1 MSKVRHIK
9 TGNQYQTLGQAIN
22 TTNAHNNQKMKAYV
36 KEEDLE
42 KLKKFTP
49 EEVLSYVN
57 TGSIDELFAD
67 IEIYVR
73 DTDEFETKFENIG

>member
-9 TGNQYQTLGQAIN
+9 TSKTYKTLGQVIN
-22 TTNAHNNQKMKAYV
+22 TTNAQDNKRMKAYV

-73 DTDEFETKFENIG
+73 DTDEFETKIENIG

>member
-22 TTNAHNNQKMKAYV
+22 TTNAQDNKRMKAYV

>member
-36 KEEDLE
+36 KEEDVN
-42 KLKKFTP
+42 KLKQKFSD
-49 EEVLSYVN
+49 EEIISYVN
-57 TGSIDELFAD
+57 GGSIDVLFTD
-67 IEIYVR
+67 LEIFVR
-73 DTDEFETKFENIG
+73 ECDEFETKFEEL

>member
-36 KEEDLE
+36 KEEDVNKTFFKNRIECLDARVKRALKNLE
-42 KLKKFTP
+42 
-49 EEVLSYVN
+49 
-57 TGSIDELFAD
+57 DEIACRNRK
-67 IEIYVR
+67 I
-73 DTDEFETKFENIG
+73 

>member
-9 TGNQYQTLGQAIN
+9 TGNQYQTLGQVIN
-22 TTNAHNNQKMKAYV
+22 TTNAQDNKRMKAYV